1 MLIAL
6 FLMLLL
12 GGTPS
17 GMLVELSLIQE
28 NIKEVVAKDDR
39 QNAAGDVVKK
49 METRTKALKT
59 HVEKDAKRLGEALS
73 DHDFPT
79 VEIDKMWSKY
89 HALTL
94 NYRLRMVDLRFELKE
109 HITREEW
116 QEIFGRAD

>member
-39 QNAAGDVVKK
+39 QKAAGDVVKK
-49 METRTKALKT
+49 MEKRTKDRNKQ
-59 HVEKDAKRLGEALS
+59 VDRYAKKLDEVLS
-73 DHDFPT
+73 DHDFST
-79 VEIDKMWSKY
+79 ADIDKLWSKY
-89 HALTL
+89 HALRS
-94 NYRLRMVDLRFELKE
+94 NYQLRMVDLRFELKE

-116 QEIFGRAD
+116 QELFGGA